1 MITCNDILRLN
12 LDGMEL
18 IAGEKGL
25 DRVVS
30 WTYLCQTKP
39 YADHMSRGN
48 FALVVVDYVRF
59 DMQEAAATAHEL
71 YDLGISGLCISVL
84 EDKEPLPPQLV
95 EWANEV
101 KLPLFYIRWEGAS
114 FVDIDQS
121 IGKILLADEIK
132 IKKNGDYL
140 YNLLF
145 GYDINQRYVEKIS
158 AQFNLDFSKPYRV
171 GIIVVDRTYGL
182 NLETDEHNYE
192 YYANCLNREVENM
205 ECYPLFMKFLNKFVL
220 LFEEKFDKSAEK
232 EIEKLLRKLD
242 ELPRFKGLIRS
253 TCILGPVC
261 SNPADL
267 SKSYQQAKNLIPKK
281 DFLPHSRNK
290 KVISA
295 SVLGLY
301 KFMFNSGNQS
311 EIYDYCTEKLRPL
324 EAYDN
329 ANGTDLVET
338 CWAYYLNGFSVSATA
353 DDLFIHRNSM
363 QYRLNKIEELFG
375 FSLDDSIEFLDIV
388 NCIYVKRMM
397 FG

>member
-1 MITCNDILRLN
+1 MITCNDILKLN
-12 LDGMEL
+12 LDGMNL
-18 IAGEKGL
+18 VAGEAGL

-30 WTYLCQTKP
+30 WTYLCQTRP

-48 FALVVVDYVRF
+48 FAMIVVDYVRF
-59 DMQEAAATAHEL
+59 DMAEVISTAREL
-71 YDLGISGLCISVL
+71 FDLGISGLGISVM
-84 EDKEPLPPQLV
+84 EDREELPRKLID
-95 EWANEV
+95 WADEV

-121 IGKILLADEIK
+121 IGKLLLADEIK
-132 IKKNGDYL
+132 VKKTGDFL

-145 GYDINQRYVEKIS
+145 GYDINRRYVEKIS
-158 AQFNLDFSKPYRV
+158 AQFNLDFSRPYRV
-171 GIIVVDRTYGL
+171 GIIVVDRVYGL

-192 YYANCLNREVENM
+192 YYANCLNRDVENM
-205 ECYPLFMKFLNKFVL
+205 ECRPLFMKFLNKFVL
-220 LFEEKFDKSAEK
+220 LFEEKSDKAAEK
-232 EIEKLLRKLD
+232 EIEKVLQKLD
-242 ELPRFKGLIRS
+242 SLPRFSGNIRS

-281 DFLPHSRNK
+281 DFLPQSRNK

-311 EIYDYCTEKLRPL
+311 DILEYCTEKLRPL
-324 EAYDN
+324 ENYDQ
-329 ANGTDLVET
+329 ANGTNLVET

-363 QYRLNKIEELFG
+363 QYRLNKLEELLG
-375 FSLDDSIEFLDIV
+375 FSLDDYTEFLDIL

>member
-1 MITCNDILRLN
+1 MITCNDILKLN
-12 LDGMEL
+12 LDGLEL
-18 IAGEKGL
+18 VAGEKGL

-30 WTYLCQTKP
+30 WTYLCQTRP

-48 FALVVVDYVRF
+48 FALIVVDYVRF
-59 DMQEAAATAHEL
+59 NMQEVITTAHEL
-71 YDLGISGLCISVL
+71 YELGISGLCVSVL
-84 EDKEPLPPQLV
+84 EDKERLPETLIV
-95 EWANEV
+95 WANEV
-101 KLPLFYIRWEGAS
+101 NLPLFYIRWEGAS

-132 IKKNGDYL
+132 IKKTGDYL

-158 AQFNLDFSKPYRV
+158 SQFNLDFSKPYRV
-171 GIIVVDRTYGL
+171 GIIVVDRNYGL

-192 YYANCLNREVENM
+192 YYANCLNRDVENM
-205 ECYPLFMKFLNKFVL
+205 ECRPLFMKFLNKFVL
-220 LFEEKFDKSAEK
+220 LFEEKSDKSAEK
-232 EIEKLLRKLD
+232 EIEKVLKNLD
-242 ELPRFKGLIRS
+242 ELPRFKGSIRS

-281 DFLPHSRNK
+281 DYLPQARTK

-295 SVLGLY
+295 SLLGLY
-301 KFMFNSGNQS
+301 KFMFNSGNQA
-311 EIYDYCTEKLRPL
+311 EILEYCREKLRPL
-324 EAYDN
+324 EDYDH

-363 QYRLNKIEELFG
+363 QYRLNKLEELLG
-375 FSLDDSIEFLDIV
+375 FSLDDYTELLDIL
-388 NCIYVKRMM
+388 NCIYVKKMM
-397 FG
+397 FV